1 LKKSLIL
8 GTALLIVILMIAE
21 FYLNQ
26 NSSVDVF
33 SPRTLVI
40 AFMVLFSYFISR
52 SWTQSLSI
60 YGKVKIIFALNLL
73 LGAIYYFCALSSKS
87 FFDDNFNILGF
98 IILMLDLTYIGVS
111 LRLVH
116 ELIIV
121 QRKKSTT
128 RNFVLFLVFLFSFSF
143 FVQPDQFNTT
153 VKPSFPFI
161 MGPDG
166 FFPSLLT
173 TLMIFGMVINSFR
186 LKWIKFLNKGQK
198 IKTLFQSSVII
209 LISTLLI
216 SKSAFLADA
225 AGAVSFRLFASSV
238 FFLNIYFSFTII
250 LILLY
255 LPTAGILDRKAK
267 ELASLQQL
275 SRSMLGVFDLNKV
288 FDIILQQTIEITGS
302 NFSWLIL
309 KEEGKKSFQLVAE
322 NGMPERIKEVFEN
335 PGHLSVVKWINENK
349 NVLMV
354 DRIGKDSR
362 VSDIEQWRHRAGSL
376 LAIPLISNKKIL
388 GILFAVKN
396 TEYGFV
402 ADDRSLLAMFV
413 NNAAIA
419 IENAQLVE
427 ESVAKEKYEQELKV
441 AHEAQMKLLPAKTP
455 DIPSLEISATCITAN
470 EVGGDYYD
478 FFKYKNSLGI
488 AIGDVSGKGAEAAFY
503 MAEGK
508 GILES
513 FGQINQTPAELLS
526 LTNDVLYKTL
536 DAKTFISMLY
546 GVFDLKK
553 RVFRFARAG
562 HCPVLYWSGEEETI
576 YLVEPPGMA
585 LGLVSGDIFKKTLD
599 QAEIQYQKGDI
610 FVLCTDGVTE
620 AMNEEQEEFGEE
632 QLCEVVSDHFK
643 ESAEEIQSAILMKI
657 QEFVGG
663 ASQHDDLSLM
673 VIKPR

>member
-1 LKKSLIL
+1 MKKSLIL

-322 NGMPERIKEVFEN
+322 NGMDWMYLN
-335 PGHLSVVKWINENK
+335 C
-349 NVLMV
+349 
-354 DRIGKDSR
+354 
-362 VSDIEQWRHRAGSL
+362 
-376 LAIPLISNKKIL
+376 
-388 GILFAVKN
+388 
-396 TEYGFV
+396 
-402 ADDRSLLAMFV
+402 
-413 NNAAIA
+413 
-419 IENAQLVE
+419 
-427 ESVAKEKYEQELKV
+427 
-441 AHEAQMKLLPAKTP
+441 
-455 DIPSLEISATCITAN
+455 SATAQR
-470 EVGGDYYD
+470 GALDWKPK
-478 FFKYKNSLGI
+478 FKK
-488 AIGDVSGKGAEAAFY
+488 AV
-503 MAEGK
+503 M
-508 GILES
+508 
-513 FGQINQTPAELLS
+513 P
-526 LTNDVLYKTL
+526 
-536 DAKTFISMLY
+536 
-546 GVFDLKK
+546 VFKEIYR
-553 RVFRFARAG
+553 RVK
-562 HCPVLYWSGEEETI
+562 SGEETKRVLTACGKPNYQEQ
-576 YLVEPPGMA
+576 LAKELKAMA
-585 LGLVSGDIFKKTLD
+585 DSEMWLAGKATRALRPKEVGKKVSKTTRGVSGRKT
-599 QAEIQYQKGDI
+599 Y
-610 FVLCTDGVTE
+610 
-620 AMNEEQEEFGEE
+620 
-632 QLCEVVSDHFK
+632 
-643 ESAEEIQSAILMKI
+643 
-657 QEFVGG
+657 
-663 ASQHDDLSLM
+663 
-673 VIKPR
+673 